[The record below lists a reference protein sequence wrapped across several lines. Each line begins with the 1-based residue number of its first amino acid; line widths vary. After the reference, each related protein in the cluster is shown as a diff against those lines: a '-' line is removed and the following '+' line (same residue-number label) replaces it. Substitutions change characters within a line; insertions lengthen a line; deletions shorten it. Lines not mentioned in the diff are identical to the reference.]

1 MIVSSSSSSASPPP
15 RRPPLLP
22 PLCAPRRPA
31 LAPLPRLAQ
40 SSVRPANTPR
50 SRAGAG
56 APPSSPSTGAARGRQ
71 GLAALGRCRGAC
83 QTVQCARRARARVGA
98 AQGQCPHGAAKK
110 ACAGRSETAQCT
122 RNTARARAAPLLP
135 KSPLHGTIDASRD
148 LEQFVQ
154 RSRQGK
160 EAAGSEDEGGAG
172 RGALEL
178 EVLKAADM
186 LILDESRM
194 SMETSCSPYGQGHGS
209 RCSASCSPC
218 GFGILLVVWAWLAML
233 EGAGGD
239 GARGASVRF
248 GWRNVLRSACLPC
261 RARQA
266 RTRCDEPRPRA
277 AQTRSPSRRA
287 RGGAVACGSRAGPAS
302 RRTRKGRLPA
312 LSSAAP
318 APTARR

>member
-1 MIVSSSSSSASPPP
+1 VIVSSSSSSASPPP

-135 KSPLHGTIDASRD
+135 KSPLHGTIEASRPRT
-148 LEQFVQ
+148 V
-154 RSRQGK
+154 R
-160 EAAGSEDEGGAG
+160 AALPAREGGGGERG
-172 RGALEL
+172 RGRGGTRGA
-178 EVLKAADM
+178 
-186 LILDESRM
+186 
-194 SMETSCSPYGQGHGS
+194 
-209 RCSASCSPC
+209 
-218 GFGILLVVWAWLAML
+218 
-233 EGAGGD
+233 GAGG
-239 GARGASVRF
+239 A
-248 GWRNVLRSACLPC
+248 
-261 RARQA
+261 
-266 RTRCDEPRPRA
+266 E
-277 AQTRSPSRRA
+277 
-287 RGGAVACGSRAGPAS
+287 GGGHVHPG
-302 RRTRKGRLPA
+302 
-312 LSSAAP
+312 
-318 APTARR
+318 

>member
-135 KSPLHGTIDASRD
+135 KSPLHGTIEARR
-148 LEQFVQ
+148 
-154 RSRQGK
+154 RSSLVRV
-160 EAAGSEDEGGAG
+160 ALRRR
-172 RGALEL
+172 RG
-178 EVLKAADM
+178 
-186 LILDESRM
+186 
-194 SMETSCSPYGQGHGS
+194 
-209 RCSASCSPC
+209 
-218 GFGILLVVWAWLAML
+218 
-233 EGAGGD
+233 
-239 GARGASVRF
+239 
-248 GWRNVLRSACLPC
+248 
-261 RARQA
+261 A
-266 RTRCDEPRPRA
+266 RTRAGRDE
-277 AQTRSPSRRA
+277 
-287 RGGAVACGSRAGPAS
+287 
-302 RRTRKGRLPA
+302 GRW
-312 LSSAAP
+312 SW
-318 APTARR
+318 RC

>member
-1 MIVSSSSSSASPPP
+1 
-15 RRPPLLP
+15 
-22 PLCAPRRPA
+22 
-31 LAPLPRLAQ
+31 
-40 SSVRPANTPR
+40 
-50 SRAGAG
+50 
-56 APPSSPSTGAARGRQ
+56 
-71 GLAALGRCRGAC
+71 
-83 QTVQCARRARARVGA
+83 
-98 AQGQCPHGAAKK
+98 
-110 ACAGRSETAQCT
+110 
-122 RNTARARAAPLLP
+122 
-135 KSPLHGTIDASRD
+135 
-148 LEQFVQ
+148 
-154 RSRQGK
+154 
-160 EAAGSEDEGGAG
+160 
-172 RGALEL
+172 
-178 EVLKAADM
+178 
-186 LILDESRM
+186 
-194 SMETSCSPYGQGHGS
+194 METSCSPYGQGHGS